1 MLWGQESNGILA
13 KVSVK
18 YEHAAD
24 LPTVQTSSK
33 IMFRRG
39 LKTVKTGTQMCEI

>member
-1 MLWGQESNGILA
+1 MVGGRMAEFLNLT
-13 KVSVK
+13 
-18 YEHAAD
+18 AD